1 MASHPIDSELFRDQ
15 FGTEEM
21 RQVFSDASIIQK
33 WLNVEAALAVAQAEL
48 NIIPESAAEEICK
61 KASVEM
67 LDFTVIRE
75 GMKASSHPLI
85 TVIKSLEELCE
96 EDASRY
102 IHWGATTQ
110 DIIDTGLVLQ
120 IKEAREQ
127 LLKQTNV
134 ILDTLLS
141 LAQQYKNTLMPGRT
155 HGQHALPI
163 TFGYKVAIWV
173 DEIGRHISRLE
184 ESEQRIL
191 TGQFGG
197 AAGTLASL
205 EDMAF
210 PVQEKMLASLGLQS
224 PTITWHVARD
234 NFAEFAM
241 NIGMIAATLEKISNE
256 IINMQRTELA
266 ELEEGFVDG
275 KVGSS
280 TMPHKRNPMI
290 CEYVVGICKV
300 ARKQVALALDC
311 MVQEHERD
319 MALWQVEWAY
329 IPEICI
335 LTSGALAQ
343 MQTVIEGLIVNE
355 ANMRK
360 NVGITRGLI
369 VSEKVML
376 GLAQYVGRQKA
387 HDLVYHVSMRAF
399 EKDKSLEEVLLSYPE
414 ILRHM
419 SKEEVLS
426 LIQPENYLGQCISFV
441 DRVAK
446 KWQKKQINH
455 EQVSSREGDND
466 D

>member
-33 WLNVEAALAVAQAEL
+33 WLDVEAALAEAQAEL
-48 NIIPESAAEEICK
+48 GIIPVSAAEEIRRQSK
-61 KASVEM
+61 VEKM
-67 LDFTVIRE
+67 DFAVIRE

-85 TVIKSLEELCE
+85 TVIKSLEKLCDE
-96 EDASRY
+96 EAGRY

-110 DIIDTGLVLQ
+110 DIIDTGIVLQ
-120 IKEAREQ
+120 IKEARGQ
-127 LLKQTNV
+127 LIKQTN
-134 ILDTLLS
+134 LFLNTLLS
-141 LAQQYKNTLMPGRT
+141 HAKQYKNTLMPGRT

-173 DEIGRHISRLE
+173 DELGRHLTRLE
-184 ESEQRIL
+184 ESEERIL

-210 PVQEKMLASLGLQS
+210 PVQDKMLEALGLRS
-224 PTITWHVARD
+224 PIITWHVARD

-241 NIGMIAATLEKISNE
+241 NVGMIAATLEKIANE
-256 IINMQRTELA
+256 IVNMQRTELA
-266 ELEEGFVDG
+266 EVEEGFVDG

-300 ARKQVALALDC
+300 ARQQAALGLDC

-319 MALWQVEWAY
+319 MGLWQVEWAY

-343 MQTVIEGLIVNE
+343 MQTVVEGLIVNE
-355 ANMRK
+355 ANMRR

-387 HDLVYHVSMRAF
+387 HDLVYYASMRAF
-399 EKDKSLEEVLLSYPE
+399 EENKSLEESLLSDQE
-414 ILRHM
+414 IMGQM
-419 SKEEVLS
+419 SKEELLS
-426 LIQPENYLGQCISFV
+426 LIQPENYLGQCVSFV
-441 DRVAK
+441 ERVTE
-446 KWQKKQINH
+446 KWENKQDKR
-455 EQVSSREGDND
+455 EQISK
-466 D
+466 